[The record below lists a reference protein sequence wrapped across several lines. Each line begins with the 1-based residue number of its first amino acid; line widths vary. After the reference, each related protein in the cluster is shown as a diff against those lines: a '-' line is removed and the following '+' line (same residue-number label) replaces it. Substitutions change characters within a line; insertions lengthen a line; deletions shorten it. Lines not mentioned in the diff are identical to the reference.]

1 MKTQSH
7 QPGQRWL
14 LAHTLGIAFS
24 LSHVMLDL
32 WAGVVGPL
40 GVSLTSSGVLINMTA
55 SQMLILVSCTVVYAL
70 WAYTLGLG
78 SLGSRG
84 ALWATMGLA
93 MLGSLNGFTILA
105 CMPPCAF
112 PVGDISHIGSLVFCL
127 WALFESGRALK
138 RISSPSTQAEIDAS

>member
-40 GVSLTSSGVLINMTA
+40 GVSLTGSGVLINMTA
-55 SQMLILVSCTVVYAL
+55 SQVLILVSCAVVYAL

-78 SLGSRG
+78 SLGRRG
-84 ALWATMGLA
+84 ALWATLA
-93 MLGSLNGFTILA
+93 TLGVLSSVCGRY
-105 CMPPCAF
+105 
-112 PVGDISHIGSLVFCL
+112 SK
-127 WALFESGRALK
+127 SGPALK
-138 RISSPSTQAEIDAS
+138 RISSPSTQAEINAS